1 VLTVIACPECHVP
14 AEITE
19 QFSLTSTDG
28 PVEHVV
34 VHCAAGHHFRMAAD
48 SLPAQHQQ
56 QLAAQRQHRANRP
69 VLIRL
74 RELLRTVQLCV
85 RCRDRVAGFW
95 VSSRDGGVVRRPW
108 CLACC
113 EELGQA
119 HCGITPFGA

>member
-1 VLTVIACPECHVP
+1 VLIVIACPECHMP

-19 QFSLTSTDG
+19 FFSLASTDG

-34 VHCAAGHHFRMAAD
+34 LHCAAGHHFRMAAD
-48 SLPAQHQQ
+48 GLPAQHQQ
-56 QLAAQRQHRANRP
+56 QLAAQRQPRADRP
-69 VLIRL
+69 APIRP
-74 RELLRTVQLCV
+74 RQPRTVQLCV

-113 EELGQA
+113 AGLDQT
-119 HCGITPFGA
+119 HCGITPFGG